1 MANAPAAVRS
11 EGYEQAFA
19 SLRASSGPAWLPA
32 LRREA
37 MDRFNALGFPTTRNE
52 DWHFTSVTPIAE
64 RVFKVTSAR
73 TGAATLSP
81 ADIAALVIGDADWH
95 RLVFV
100 NGRFEPSLSAF
111 AGLPADVRVTTL
123 AEALKESPEFVAEH
137 LGKLAKHDGHS
148 FTALNT
154 AFAQDG
160 VVIHVPAS
168 EVVEAPIHIV
178 HVADASAA
186 GAGIHP
192 RLLVVAEPLSQ
203 LTIVESYASSGAIAA
218 PYLTNAVAEI
228 EVGNGAR
235 VSHFKIQR
243 ESSDAFHVGT
253 VQVRQGRDSM
263 YHSFSY
269 ASGAALS
276 RTNVYTKLAGENAE
290 TRLNGLYLIDGTQHA
305 DHQTFVEHLAP
316 ACASRELYKGILDG
330 NSHGVFNGKVYVDPI
345 AQKTDGKQTN
355 HALLLSD
362 HARVDTKPQLEI
374 FADDVKC
381 THGAT
386 VGRLDEG
393 ALFYMKSRG
402 IGAEYARALLTYAFA
417 AEVLETIEVDAL
429 REGLEAQAFARFTQ
443 SFGEQR

>member
-1 MANAPAAVRS
+1 MATTTTATGEA
-11 EGYEQAFA
+11 YEQAFGA
-19 SLRASSGPAWLPA
+19 LRRGGPSWLPA

-37 MDRFNALGFPTTRNE
+37 MDRFRALGFPTTRNE

-64 RVFKVTSAR
+64 RVFKVPHPRSGPAS
-73 TGAATLSP
+73 LSP
-81 ADIAALVIGDADWH
+81 ADITALVIGDPAWH

-100 NGRFEPSLSAF
+100 NGRFEASLSAF
-111 AGLPADVRVTTL
+111 AGLPAEVRISTL

-137 LGKLAKHDGHS
+137 LGKLASGEGQT
-148 FTALNT
+148 FTAFNT

-160 VVIHVPAS
+160 VVIHVPRG
-168 EVVEAPIHIV
+168 EIVEAPVHIV
-178 HVADASAA
+178 HIADANAA

-192 RLLVVAEPLSQ
+192 RLLVVAEPLSRVV
-203 LTIVESYASSGAIAA
+203 LVESFASTGLLTTA
-218 PYLTNAVAEI
+218 YLTNAVAEI

-235 VSHFKIQR
+235 VDHYKIQR
-243 ESSDAFHVGT
+243 ESTEAFHVST
-253 VQVRQGRDSM
+253 AQVRQGRDSV

-269 ASGAALS
+269 AAGAALS
-276 RTNVYTKLAGENAE
+276 RTNVYTQLAGDGAE
-290 TRLNGLYLIDGTQHA
+290 TRLNGLYLVDGSQHA

-316 ACASRELYKGILDG
+316 SCASRELYKGILDG

-386 VGRLDEG
+386 VGRLDEA

-402 IGAEYARALLTYAFA
+402 LGAESARALLTYAFA
-417 AEVLETIEVDAL
+417 AEVLETIELDTL
-429 REGLEAQAFARFTQ
+429 REGLEALAFTRFTQ
-443 SFGEQR
+443 SLDEQR

>member
-1 MANAPAAVRS
+1 MTSATKATS
-11 EGYEQAFA
+11 DGYEQAFSA
-19 SLRASSGPAWLPA
+19 LRSSGGPSWLPA

-64 RVFKVTSAR
+64 RVFKIAPTRS
-73 TGAATLSP
+73 GPATLSP
-81 ADIAALVIGDADWH
+81 ADVATAAIGDPDWH

-100 NGRFEPSLSAF
+100 NGRFEASLSAF
-111 AGLPADVRVTTL
+111 AGLPAEVRVTTL
-123 AEALKESPEFVAEH
+123 ADALKETPEFVAEH
-137 LGKLAKHDGHS
+137 LGKLAKSEGQT
-148 FTALNT
+148 FTAFNT

-160 VVIHVPAS
+160 VVIHVPGG
-168 EVVEAPIHIV
+168 EVVEAPVHIV
-178 HVADASAA
+178 HIADVHAA

-203 LTIVESYASSGAIAA
+203 LTIVESFVCTGSPGAA
-218 PYLTNAVAEI
+218 YLTNAVAEI

-235 VSHFKIQR
+235 VNHYKIQR
-243 ESSDAFHVGT
+243 ESTDAYHVGT
-253 VQVRQGRDSM
+253 TQVRQGRDSM
-263 YHSFSY
+263 YHSFAY
-269 ASGAALS
+269 ASGAAIS
-276 RTNVYTKLAGENAE
+276 RTNIYTQLAGENAE

-330 NSHGVFNGKVYVDPI
+330 SSHGVFNGKVYVDPI

-362 HARVDTKPQLEI
+362 QARVDTKPQLEI

-386 VGRLDEG
+386 VGRLDEA

-402 IGAEYARALLTYAFA
+402 LGADGARALLTYAFA
-417 AEVLETIEVDAL
+417 AEVLETIEVDQL
-429 REGLEAQAFARFTQ
+429 REGLEALAFARFTH
-443 SFGEQR
+443 GEQR

>member
-1 MANAPAAVRS
+1 MATATAAKTEV
-11 EGYEQAFA
+11 YEQMF
-19 SLRASSGPAWLPA
+19 STLRAADGSTWLPA
-32 LRREA
+32 MRRKA
-37 MDRFNALGFPTTRNE
+37 MDRFSALGFPTTRNE

-64 RVFKVTSAR
+64 RLFKVAPPRS
-73 TGAATLSP
+73 GPGTLSP
-81 ADIAALVIGDADWH
+81 ADVAALVIGDPDWH

-100 NGRFEPSLSAF
+100 NGRFEGSLSAF
-111 AGLPADVRVTTL
+111 AGLPAEVRVTTF
-123 AEALKESPEFVAEH
+123 AEALKESPGFMAEH
-137 LGKLAKHDGHS
+137 LGKLASGEGQS
-148 FTALNT
+148 FTAFNT

-160 VVIHVPAS
+160 VVIHVPGGV
-168 EVVEAPIHIV
+168 VVEAPVHIV
-178 HVADASAA
+178 HIADSHAA
-186 GAGIHP
+186 GTGIHP
-192 RLLVVAEPLSQ
+192 RLLVVADALSQ
-203 LTIVESYASSGAIAA
+203 ITIIESFASTGSLGGSA
-218 PYLTNAVAEI
+218 YLTNSVAEI
-228 EVGNGAR
+228 DVGNGAR
-235 VSHFKIQR
+235 VDHYKIQR
-243 ESSDAFHVGT
+243 ESTDAYHVGT
-253 VQVRQGRDSM
+253 TQVRQGRDSM

-269 ASGAALS
+269 AAGAALS
-276 RTNVYTKLAGENAE
+276 RTNVYTQLAGENAE

-316 ACASRELYKGILDG
+316 SCASRELYKGILDG
-330 NSHGVFNGKVYVDPI
+330 SSHGVFNGKVYVDPI

-362 HARVDTKPQLEI
+362 QARVDTKPQLEI

>member
-1 MANAPAAVRS
+1 MATATTATS
-11 EGYEQAFA
+11 EAYEQAFGA
-19 SLRASSGPAWLPA
+19 LRRGGPSWLPA

-37 MDRFNALGFPTTRNE
+37 MDRFRALGFPTTRNE

-64 RVFKVTSAR
+64 RVFKVPHAR
-73 TGAATLSP
+73 SGPASLSP
-81 ADIAALVIGDADWH
+81 ADITALVIGDPAWH

-100 NGRFEPSLSAF
+100 NGRFEASLSAF
-111 AGLPADVRVTTL
+111 AGLPAEVRISTL

-137 LGKLAKHDGHS
+137 LGKLASGEGQT
-148 FTALNT
+148 FTAFNT

-160 VVIHVPAS
+160 VVIHVPRG
-168 EVVEAPIHIV
+168 EIVEAPVHIV
-178 HVADASAA
+178 HIADASAA
-186 GAGIHP
+186 GTGIHP
-192 RLLVVAEPLSQ
+192 RLLVVAEPLSRVV
-203 LTIVESYASSGAIAA
+203 LVESFASTGLLTTA
-218 PYLTNAVAEI
+218 YLTNAVAEI

-235 VSHFKIQR
+235 VDHYKIQR
-243 ESSDAFHVGT
+243 ESTEAFHVST
-253 VQVRQGRDSM
+253 AQVRQGRDSV

-269 ASGAALS
+269 AAGAALS
-276 RTNVYTKLAGENAE
+276 RTNVYTQLAGDGAE
-290 TRLNGLYLIDGTQHA
+290 TRLNGLYLVDGSQHA

-316 ACASRELYKGILDG
+316 SCASRELYKGILDG
-330 NSHGVFNGKVYVDPI
+330 SSHGVFNGKVYVDPI

-386 VGRLDEG
+386 VGRLDEA

-402 IGAEYARALLTYAFA
+402 LGAETARALLTYAFA
-417 AEVLETIEVDAL
+417 AEVLETIELDTL
-429 REGLEAQAFARFTQ
+429 REGLEALAFTRFTQ
-443 SFGEQR
+443 SLDEQR

>member
-1 MANAPAAVRS
+1 VSVAKKKGTTGTS
-11 EGYEQAFA
+11 YEQAFA
-19 SLRASSGPAWLPA
+19 AVRTAGVPAWLPA
-32 LRREA
+32 LRRRA
-37 MDRFNALGFPTTRNE
+37 MDRFSALGFPTTRDE

-64 RVFKVTSAR
+64 RVFKAVPVR
-73 TGAATLSP
+73 NGPVTLSP
-81 ADIAALVIGDADWH
+81 ADVAMLVIGDPDWH

-111 AGLPADVRVTTL
+111 AGLPADVRITTL

-137 LGKLAKHDGHS
+137 LGRLAGGEGQS

-154 AFAQDG
+154 AFAHDG
-160 VVIHVPAS
+160 VVVHVPGG
-168 EVVEAPIHIV
+168 VVVDAPV
-178 HVADASAA
+178 HVVHIADAGAA

-192 RLLVVAEPLSQ
+192 RLLVVARPLSRV
-203 LTIVESYASSGAIAA
+203 TIVESFASTGSHGG

-228 EVGNGAR
+228 DVGNGAR
-235 VSHFKIQR
+235 VDHYKIQR
-243 ESSDAFHVGT
+243 ENSDAFHIGT
-253 VQVRQGRDSM
+253 TQVHQGRDST

-269 ASGAALS
+269 AAGAALS
-276 RTNVYTKLAGENAE
+276 RTNVYTQLAGENAE

-316 ACASRELYKGILDG
+316 SCASRELYKGILDG
-330 NSHGVFNGKVYVDPI
+330 GSHGVFNGKVYVDPV

-402 IGAEYARALLTYAFA
+402 LGAETARALLTYAFA
-417 AEVLETIEVDAL
+417 AEVLETIEIDEL
-429 REGLEAQAFARFTQ
+429 REGLEALAFARFTQ
-443 SFGEQR
+443 GEQR